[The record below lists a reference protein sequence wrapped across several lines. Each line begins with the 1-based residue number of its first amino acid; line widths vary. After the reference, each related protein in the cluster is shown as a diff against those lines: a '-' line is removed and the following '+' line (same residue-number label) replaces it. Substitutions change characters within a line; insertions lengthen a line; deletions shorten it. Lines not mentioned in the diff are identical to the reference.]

1 MNRVR
6 QGALIA
12 LVIVA
17 QVLVGC
23 GENTE
28 RDASSQPQGASLR
41 VTLGTPD
48 FPEARLM
55 GELWKQ
61 TLAVNGYAVDLRKGV
76 GPAADLDEALQAGEI
91 DGHVAYTGT
100 VLSVV
105 AGEEVSGLDPDE
117 TLRRAR
123 AYYESQDM
131 FLSDPTPF
139 ENKDAVAVTP
149 EFAEANDLR
158 TIGDLAA
165 LESFTLG
172 ARPEFD
178 ELYLGVRG
186 LEEVYGLDNIEF
198 APVEL
203 GEQYAALDAGEVDA
217 VDAYTTDSAL
227 AERDYVLLEDPEQ
240 LFGAQN
246 VALAVSQDK
255 LERID
260 SDRFLQVVAAVNDQL
275 TEDVVIG
282 LNAEVT
288 DGRDEADVAR
298 EFVRRVGLDSPLRD

>member
-1 MNRVR
+1 MRRLRGIV
-6 QGALIA
+6 LIGVVV
-12 LVIVA
+12 LA
-17 QVLVGC
+17 QVLTGC

-61 TLAVNGYAVDLRKGV
+61 ALAVNGYAVDLRKGI
-76 GPAADLDEALQAGEI
+76 GPAADLDAALRAGEI

-105 AGEEVSGLDPDE
+105 AGEEVSGLDPEE

-131 FLSDPTPF
+131 FLSDSTPF

-149 EFAEANDLR
+149 QFAAENDLR
-158 TIGDLAA
+158 TIADLAA

-172 ARPEFD
+172 ARPEFA
-178 ELYLGVRG
+178 ELYLGVLG
-186 LEEVYGLDNIEF
+186 LEDLYGLDNIEF
-198 APVEL
+198 ASVPL

-217 VDAYTTDSAL
+217 VDAYTTDPAL
-227 AERDYVLLEDPEQ
+227 GDGDYVLLEDPEQ

-260 SDRFLQVVAAVNDQL
+260 SDRFLQIVAAVNDEL
-275 TEDVVIG
+275 TEDVVIA
-282 LNAEVT
+282 LNGEIT

-298 EFVRRVGLDSPLRD
+298 EFLRDVGLATPLRE